1 MTSMLEHIEFNWKKC
16 HEAREKGLCR
26 RTDLGL
32 YPCQRACKK
41 ENKVNLI
48 FETTN
53 GDVYTCVRCPEEHPQ
68 CIHYQRY
75 ENISFADFL
84 RHSPAKSTY
93 APLCGADAL
102 EINGGVKINSHCV
115 GCLLCAAYCPISAIA
130 FDEQLQAHVCTPSI
144 CTQPCIRACNRGAI
158 SLTKDPISSTK
169 FSAIQASKT
178 SAYLDS
184 KEILNHLKNIEF
196 EKIKFPRKA
205 IITDEMPKRV
215 NFEFFTAGE
224 SEVRRLTPWVGN
236 ALRYIYSL
244 PGKFGAYEVRLP
256 APSDYERY
264 PRLDFCLIS
273 PNEGIILIPEC
284 KRDFY
289 AARSGVINQISK
301 KYRDKVESL
310 VIEHNL
316 NRGTNFMSYIP
327 LLVGGEDTELIPK
340 RTNLSFYQNLIKF
353 NITLISASLVWI
365 LLALKLFVKDIPHP
379 ENVFQSLLGK
389 EEVKG
394 LLKNGAIIGNKERI
408 KFCDYKT
415 LVEGRKWQRF

>member
-1 MTSMLEHIEFNWKKC
+1 MPERIEFNWEKC
-16 HEAREKGLCR
+16 REAREKGLCR
-26 RTDLGL
+26 RTGLGL
-32 YPCQRACKK
+32 YPCQLACKK
-41 ENKVNLI
+41 ENRVNLI
-48 FETTN
+48 FETTK
-53 GDVYTCVRCPEEHPQ
+53 GDLYTCVQCPEEHPP

-84 RHSPAKSTY
+84 RHPPAKATY

-130 FDEQLQAHVCTPSI
+130 FDQQLQAHVCTPPI
-144 CTQPCIRACNRGAI
+144 CTKACIRACVHGAI
-158 SLTKDPISSTK
+158 SLAKAPTPSPK
-169 FSAIQASKT
+169 FRAIQASKT
-178 SAYLDS
+178 SVHLDN
-184 KEILNHLKNIEF
+184 KDVLNHLKNIEF

-215 NFEFFTAGE
+215 NFELFTAGE

-236 ALRYIYSL
+236 AFRYIYSL
-244 PGKFGAYEVRLP
+244 PAKFGAYEVRLP
-256 APSDYERY
+256 EPSDYERY

-273 PNEGIILIPEC
+273 PDEGIILISEC

-289 AARSGVINQISK
+289 AARSGVIDQISK
-301 KYRDKVESL
+301 KYRDRVEKL

-316 NRGTNFMSYIP
+316 NRGSNFTSYIP
-327 LLVGGEDTELIPK
+327 LLVGGEDSELEPK
-340 RTNLSFYQNLIKF
+340 STNLSFYQNLIKF
-353 NITLISASLVWI
+353 DITLISTSFVWI
-365 LLALKLFVKDIPHP
+365 LLALKLLVKDLPHP
-379 ENVFQSLLGK
+379 QKVFQSLLCR

-394 LLKNGAIIGNKERI
+394 LLKNGAIIGNKELI

-415 LVEGRKWQRF
+415 LVEGKKWRRS